1 MAQRPNSAE
10 PGATSARE
18 IHRRDFMRTAAG
30 AAVLTMANGSS
41 AFAAG
46 SPESDALAKLS
57 IAEASKKIQAREI
70 TCTQLTEA
78 CIQRSKVYNSKVN
91 AYITLMHDEA
101 LAQAAQL
108 DAEAKAGKFRG
119 PLHGIPLALKDNID
133 TAGTRTTGGSAVFE
147 DRYPDEDADVVRR
160 LKQSGAIILAK
171 ANLQEFAMG
180 STSVSTYFRP
190 VRNPW
195 ALDRV
200 SAGSSGGS
208 AAALISD
215 MTIGALGT
223 DTGGSVR
230 MPASYCG
237 IVGLKPT
244 YGLVSIRGIIPRT
257 YSLDHCGPMTKTVED
272 NAMLLNAM
280 VGYDKYDVASVEHPQ
295 EDYVAALKQP
305 VDVIRLGI
313 PRAPFFDF
321 LDDETGKAMEEAI
334 TVLGKLT
341 RSVKDMHLPPPGKY
355 SRSYFDGEI
364 EAFHWEWYQRKANS
378 YSLNQRRTIESVH
391 KRLNDV
397 ASENCSSRV
406 VDYIN
411 AQWELQRL
419 RKTIDDSF
427 VDYDLVAL
435 PTMRILPGT
444 INDALAR
451 EENVETGREPSEMSN
466 CVPFNT
472 FGIPAVSIPCGFSA
486 SGLPVGLM
494 IVGPRFSEGKVL
506 ALANAYEKATQ
517 WHTRRPKLT
526 PDMSVPP
533 VKRKTGAGSPA

>member
-1 MAQRPNSAE
+1 MPNGSSE
-10 PGATSARE
+10 QDLQQPGE
-18 IHRRDFMRTAAG
+18 MNRRDFLRTAG
-30 AAVLTMANGSS
+30 AAAAAVSTVHMPIAAATTGS
-41 AFAAG
+41 
-46 SPESDALAKLS
+46 DDLAKLTV
-57 IAEASKKIQAREI
+57 AEASRKIHSGEI
-70 TCTQLTEA
+70 SCTELTRA
-78 CIQRSKVYNSKVN
+78 CIDRAKIYNPKVN
-91 AYITLMHDEA
+91 AFITLMHQEA
-101 LAQAAQL
+101 LTQAEQL
-108 DAEAKAGKFRG
+108 DVEAKSGKFRG

-147 DRYPDEDADVVRR
+147 DRVPEEDAFVVRR
-160 LKQSGAIILAK
+160 LKAAGAIILAK

-195 ALDRV
+195 ALDRI

-208 AAALISD
+208 AASLIAD

-230 MPASYCG
+230 MPAAYCG

-244 YGLVSIRGIIPRT
+244 YGLVSIGGIIPRT

-280 VGYDKYDVASVEHPQ
+280 TGYDKYDVASVEHPK
-295 EDYVAALKQP
+295 EDYVAAMKQP
-305 VDVIRLGI
+305 VNTMRLGI

-321 LDDETGKAMEEAI
+321 LDPETEKAVDEAI
-334 TVLGKLT
+334 TVLTSLT
-341 RSVKDMHLPPPGKY
+341 KSVNDMYLPPPGKY

-364 EAFHWEWYQRKANS
+364 EAFHWEWYQRKAGS
-378 YSLNQRRTIESVH
+378 YSLNQRRTIEAVH
-391 KRLNDV
+391 KRLNDTDT
-397 ASENCSSRV
+397 ENCSSRV

-427 VDYDLVAL
+427 EKFDLVAL
-435 PTMRILPGT
+435 PTMRVLPST
-444 INDALAR
+444 INEALAR
-451 EENVETGREPSEMSN
+451 EENAGGGKEPFESSN

-472 FGIPAVSIPCGFSA
+472 FGIPAISIPCGFSA
-486 SGLPVGLM
+486 SGLPIGLM
-494 IVGPRFSEGKVL
+494 IAGPRFSEGRVF
-506 ALANAYEKATQ
+506 ALANAYEKATE
-517 WHTRRPKLT
+517 WHKRRPKLS
-526 PDMSVPP
+526 PDMNVPP
-533 VKRKTGAGSPA
+533 IKRKDGDA

>member
-1 MAQRPNSAE
+1 METAE
-10 PGATSARE
+10 ERTEKISGSVLAKGRVD
-18 IHRRDFMRTAAG
+18 RRDFLRLSASAATV
-30 AAVLTMANGSS
+30 AI
-41 AFAAG
+41 AG
-46 SPESDALAKLS
+46 SKAEAAASPEPAKLS
-57 IAEASKKIQAREI
+57 ISEASKKIHAGE
-70 TCTQLTEA
+70 LTPSDLTRA
-78 CIQRSKVYNSKVN
+78 CIERSRVYNPKVN
-91 AYITLMHDEA
+91 AYITLMEEEA
-101 LAQAAQL
+101 LRQAAQL
-108 DAEAKAGKFRG
+108 DAEAKAGNFRG
-119 PLHGIPLALKDNID
+119 PLHGIPVALKDNID

-147 DRYPDEDADVVRR
+147 DRVPDEDADVVQR
-160 LKQSGAIILAK
+160 LKQAGVIILAK

-195 ALDRV
+195 ALDRI

-208 AAALISD
+208 AAAVIAD

-230 MPASYCG
+230 MPAAYCG

-257 YSLDHCGPMTKTVED
+257 YSLDHCGPMTKTVLD

-280 VGYDKYDVASVEHPQ
+280 TGYDKYDVASVDHPK

-305 VDVIRLGI
+305 VSTIRLGI

-321 LDDETGKAMEEAI
+321 LDDETAKATEEAI
-334 TVLGKLT
+334 AVLAKLT
-341 RSVKDMHLPPPGKY
+341 KSVKDMHLPPPGKY

-364 EAFHWEWYQRKANS
+364 EAFHWEWYQRKGNS
-378 YSLNQRRTIESVH
+378 YSLNQRRTIEAVH
-391 KRLNDV
+391 RRLNDV
-397 ASENCSSRV
+397 ASENCSARV

-419 RKTIDDSF
+419 RKLIDDSF
-427 VDYDLVAL
+427 VNYDLVAL
-435 PTMRILPGT
+435 PTMRVLPGT

-451 EENVETGREPSEMSN
+451 EETVGGGREPAETSN

-472 FGIPAVSIPCGFSA
+472 FGIPAVTVPCGFSK
-486 SGLPVGLM
+486 SGLPIGLM
-494 IVGPRFSEGKVL
+494 IAGPRFSEGRVL
-506 ALANAYEKATQ
+506 ALAHAYEKAAG
-517 WHTRRPKLT
+517 WYEKRPNLS
-526 PDMSVPP
+526 PDLSVPP
-533 VKRKTGAGSPA
+533 IKRKDGAEG

>member
-1 MAQRPNSAE
+1 MAERSVENDQ
-10 PGATSARE
+10 PGSKPENALN
-18 IHRRDFMRTAAG
+18 RRDFMLMTAG
-30 AAVLTMANGSS
+30 AATIAMGGHNS
-41 AFAAG
+41 AAAAAG
-46 SPESDALAKLS
+46 SGELAKLT
-57 IAEASKKIQAREI
+57 IAEASKKIHAGEI
-70 TCTQLTEA
+70 TCTELTRA
-78 CIQRSKVYNSKVN
+78 CIERSRVYNPKVN
-91 AYITLMHDEA
+91 AYITLMDEAA
-101 LAQAAQL
+101 LAQAAEL
-108 DAEAKAGKFRG
+108 DVEAKAGKFRS

-133 TAGTRTTGGSAVFE
+133 TAGTRTTAGSAVFD
-147 DRYPDEDADVVRR
+147 DRVPDEDADVVRR
-160 LKQSGAIILAK
+160 LKAAGAVMLAK
-171 ANLQEFAMG
+171 ANLSEFAMG
-180 STSVSTYFRP
+180 STSASTYFRP

-195 ALDRV
+195 ALDRIP
-200 SAGSSGGS
+200 AGSSGGS
-208 AAALISD
+208 GAAVIAD

-230 MPASYCG
+230 LPAAYCS

-257 YSLDHCGPMTKTVED
+257 YSLDHCGPMTKAVED
-272 NAMLLNAM
+272 NAMLLNGM
-280 VGYDKYDVASVEHPQ
+280 TGYDKYDVASVEHPK

-305 VDVIRLGI
+305 VNVIRLGI

-321 LDDETGKAMEEAI
+321 LDDETGKAIEQAI
-334 TVLGKLT
+334 SVLAKLT

-355 SRSYFDGEI
+355 SRAYFDGEI

-378 YSLNQRRTIESVH
+378 YSLNQRRTIDAVH

-397 ASENCSSRV
+397 ASETCSARV

-427 VDYDLVAL
+427 VNYDLVAL
-435 PTMRILPGT
+435 PTWRVLPAT
-444 INDALAR
+444 IDDALAR
-451 EENVETGREPSEMSN
+451 EENAGGGGEPAETSN

-486 SGLPVGLM
+486 TGLPVGLM
-494 IVGPRFSEGKVL
+494 IAGPRFSEGRVL
-506 ALANAYEKATQ
+506 ALANAYEKATE

-533 VKRKTGAGSPA
+533 VKRKNGGSSAG

>member
-1 MAQRPNSAE
+1 MSERLIESE
-10 PGATSARE
+10 RPGARPAGE
-18 IHRRDFMRTAAG
+18 LNRRDFMLMTAG
-30 AAVLTMANGSS
+30 AATVVISNQDIA
-41 AFAAG
+41 AAAAAG
-46 SPESDALAKLS
+46 GSDELAKLTMR
-57 IAEASKKIQAREI
+57 EASKKIRSGEI
-70 TCTQLTEA
+70 TCTELTRA
-78 CIQRSKVYNSKVN
+78 CIERSRVYNPKVN
-91 AYITLMHDEA
+91 AYITVMHEEA
-101 LAQAAQL
+101 LAQAERL
-108 DAEAKAGKFRG
+108 DAEAKAGKFRSS
-119 PLHGIPLALKDNID
+119 LHGIPLALKDNID

-147 DRYPDEDADVVRR
+147 DRVPDEDADVVSR
-160 LKQSGAIILAK
+160 LKNAGAVILAK

-180 STSVSTYFRP
+180 NSSVSTYFRP

-195 ALDRV
+195 ALDHI

-208 AAALISD
+208 GASVIAD

-230 MPASYCG
+230 MPAAYCG

-280 VGYDKYDVASVEHPQ
+280 TGYDKYDVASVDHPR

-305 VDVIRLGI
+305 VSTMRLGI
-313 PRAPFFDF
+313 PRAPYFDF
-321 LDDETGKAMEEAI
+321 LDNETGKAVEEAI
-334 TVLGKLT
+334 SVLKKLT
-341 RSVKDMHLPPPGKY
+341 KSVKDMHLPSPGKY
-355 SRSYFDGEI
+355 SRSFFDGEI
-364 EAFHWEWYQRKANS
+364 EAFHWEWYQRKAGS
-378 YSLNQRRTIESVH
+378 YSLNQRRTIEAVH

-397 ASENCSSRV
+397 ASETCSARV

-419 RKTIDDSF
+419 RKLIDDSF

-435 PTMRILPGT
+435 PTMRVLPET
-444 INDALAR
+444 INDALAH
-451 EENVETGREPSEMSN
+451 EENVDGGKEPAESSN

-486 SGLPVGLM
+486 TGLPIGVM
-494 IVGPRFSEGKVL
+494 IAGPRFSEGRVL
-506 ALANAYEKATQ
+506 ALANAYEKETA
-517 WHTRRPKLT
+517 WHKRRPQLS
-526 PDMSVPP
+526 PDMKVPS
-533 VKRKTGAGSPA
+533 VKRKDGNA

>member
-1 MAQRPNSAE
+1 M
-10 PGATSARE
+10 
-18 IHRRDFMRTAAG
+18 AAG
-30 AAVLTMANGSS
+30 AAMALSNGSS
-41 AFAAG
+41 TVAA
-46 SPESDALAKLS
+46 ESEELAKLT
-57 IAEASKKIQAREI
+57 IAEASKKIHSRQI
-70 TCTQLTEA
+70 TGTQLTAA
-78 CIQRSKVYNSKVN
+78 CIERSKIYNPKVN
-91 AYITLMHDEA
+91 AYITLMHEES
-101 LAQAAQL
+101 LRQAAQL
-108 DAEAKAGKFRG
+108 DAEASAGKFRG
-119 PLHGIPLALKDNID
+119 PLHGIPIALKDNID
-133 TAGTRTTGGSAVFE
+133 TAGTRTTGGSAVFD
-147 DRYPDEDADVVRR
+147 DRVPDEDAEVVRR
-160 LKQSGAIILAK
+160 LKEAGAIIVAK

-180 STSVSTYFRP
+180 GSSVSTYFRP

-195 ALDRV
+195 ALDRI

-208 AAALISD
+208 GAAVIAD

-230 MPASYCG
+230 MPAAYCG

-280 VGYDKYDVASVEHPQ
+280 AGYDKYDVASVEHPK

-305 VDVIRLGI
+305 VNAIRLGI
-313 PRAPFFDF
+313 AKAPFFDF

-334 TVLGKLT
+334 AVLTKLT
-341 RSVKDMHLPPPGKY
+341 KTVKDMHLPPPGKY

-364 EAFHWEWYQRKANS
+364 EAFHWEWYQRKAGS
-378 YSLNQRRTIESVH
+378 YSLNQRRTIEAVH
-391 KRLNDV
+391 RRLNDV
-397 ASENCSSRV
+397 SSENCSSRV

-427 VDYDLVAL
+427 VNYDLVAL
-435 PTMRILPGT
+435 PTMRVLPGT

-451 EENVETGREPSEMSN
+451 EENVEPGREPSETSN

-486 SGLPVGLM
+486 SGLPIGLM
-494 IVGPRFSEGKVL
+494 IAGPRFSEGRVL
-506 ALANAYEKATQ
+506 ALANAYEKATE
-517 WHTRRPKLT
+517 WHVRRPKLSS
-526 PDMSVPP
+526 DMPVPP
-533 VKRKTGAGSPA
+533 VTRKNGSGSGG